1 MEVLLVLV
9 HVALIWILAVATPG
23 ANVLLTINTALQY
36 SRKLAM
42 FSAFGVSTAIL
53 LWAFLGGS
61 GLVILLSTFPQLF
74 SVMKVVGGSY
84 LLYLGLR
91 QIYQTRKTKRLGEL
105 PQGQQILS
113 PSNRKVFISAFIT
126 SILNPKT
133 GFFVVS
139 LFSVAMPG
147 SMPGTLPGS
156 EPGAM
161 NTTMILA
168 IMLTMSSITL
178 CWHLFLAMAF
188 SHQSAKSVYAR
199 ISGVMDYVT
208 GGLFTVFGIKVM
220 ASS

>member
-1 MEVLLVLV
+1 MEVLLVLA

-36 SRKLAM
+36 NRTLAM

-61 GLVILLSTFPQLF
+61 GLVILLTTFPQLF

-91 QIYQTRKTKRLGEL
+91 QIYQTRKTKRLGQL
-105 PQGQQILS
+105 PRGQQIIS
-113 PSNRKVFISAFIT
+113 PSNKKVFITAFIT

-139 LFSVAMPG
+139 LFSVAMPQ
-147 SMPGTLPGS
+147 SMPGS
-156 EPGAM
+156 VSGAM
-161 NTTMILA
+161 TTTMILA

-178 CWHLFLAMAF
+178 CWHSLLATAF

-199 ISGVMDYVT
+199 ISGVIDYIT

>member
-1 MEVLLVLV
+1 MDVLLVLV

-36 SRKLAM
+36 DRKLAM

-53 LWAFLGGS
+53 LWALLGGS
-61 GLVILLSTFPQLF
+61 GLVILLTTFPQLF

-91 QIYQTRKTKRLGEL
+91 QIYQTRKTKKLGEL
-105 PQGQQILS
+105 PQGQHILS
-113 PSNRKVFISAFIT
+113 PSNKKVFISAFIT

-139 LFSVAMPG
+139 LFSV
-147 SMPGTLPGS
+147 SMPDTLQ
-156 EPGAM
+156 GAIT
-161 NTTMILA
+161 NSMIVA

-178 CWHLFLAMAF
+178 CWHLFLATAF

-199 ISGVMDYVT
+199 ISGVMDYIT

-220 ASS
+220 VSS

>member
-36 SRKLAM
+36 SRTLAM
-42 FSAFGVSTAIL
+42 FSAFGVSSAIL

-61 GLVILLSTFPQLF
+61 GLVILLTTFPQLF

-91 QIYQTRKTKRLGEL
+91 QIYQTRKTKKLGDL
-105 PQGQQILS
+105 PQGQHLIS
-113 PSNRKVFISAFIT
+113 PSNKKMFITAFIT

-139 LFSVAMPG
+139 LFSVAMPN
-147 SMPGTLPGS
+147 SMSGELS
-156 EPGAM
+156 IS
-161 NTTMILA
+161 MILA
-168 IMLTMSSITL
+168 IMLTMSAITL
-178 CWHLFLAMAF
+178 CWHAFLATAF
-188 SHQSAKSVYAR
+188 SHQSAKRVYAR
-199 ISGVMDYVT
+199 ISGVMDYIT

-220 ASS
+220 ASW

>member
-1 MEVLLVLV
+1 MEVLWVLA

-36 SRKLAM
+36 NRTLAM
-42 FSAFGVSTAIL
+42 FSALGVSTAIL
-53 LWAFLGGS
+53 LWAFFGGS
-61 GLVILLSTFPQLF
+61 GLVILLMTFPELF

-105 PQGQQILS
+105 PQGQSLNS
-113 PSNRKVFISAFIT
+113 PSNCKVFITAFFT

-139 LFSVAMPG
+139 LFSV
-147 SMPGTLPGS
+147 SI
-156 EPGAM
+156 PGAM
-161 NTTMILA
+161 TISMILA
-168 IMLTMSSITL
+168 TMLTMSAITL
-178 CWHLFLAMAF
+178 CWHAFLAVAF
-188 SHQSAKSVYAR
+188 SHQSAKGVYAR

-208 GGLFTVFGIKVM
+208 GGLFTLFGIKVM